1 MSTLQE
7 AIVLYKEAL
16 IKNKTKLQNELEILK
31 KRLKTSQTTKNL
43 IIKIINENIRNLEQ
57 KIEEHIDRIE
67 SHTELIIETEDG
79 TLEDTESD

>member
-31 KRLKTSQTTKNL
+31 KRLKTSRTTKNL